1 MKDSFILYN
10 SFYEPI
16 KSLKNEQLGKLFRA
30 VFNYTINGE
39 ITQDS
44 EILVP
49 FMFIKNQIDLD
60 SKKWIEEKQKRSE
73 AGKKGMQNRWHN
85 KNNNNKNAITKDN
98 SVINVITDYN
108 KVYQGITKITDN
120 VNDNVNVNDND
131 INNMII
137 IYNWEDNKQCECI
150 TKKNEVC
157 NRRSSYNI
165 NGKNYCNQHSRPLIG
180 NLLKEKKYFEN
191 EELNKLFLE
200 YLDLRTKIKCK
211 NTDRAINLLLN
222 ELNKYDDD
230 IKIQM
235 INNSIMNSWKS
246 VYPVKNAKTNEI
258 KPEWLDKKYVIERNE
273 EAEDVERRF
282 LESIEES

>member
-1 MKDSFILYN
+1 LKKWKEDKEMRESFIFYK
-10 SFYEPI
+10 SFYESI
-16 KSLKNEQLGKLFRA
+16 KELDPLDQVQIYNAIYEYEFYKIIPELTGVCKSIFTLILPQLEA
-30 VFNYTINGE
+30 N
-39 ITQDS
+39 D
-44 EILVP
+44 
-49 FMFIKNQIDLD
+49 
-60 SKKWIEEKQKRSE
+60 KKYEN
-73 AGKKGMQNRWHN
+73 GKKGGRPRNQNE
-85 KNNNNKNAITKDN
+85 TKMKPKQN
-98 SVINVITDYN
+98 QNE
-108 KVYQGITKITDN
+108 TKIKPN
-120 VNDNVNVNDND
+120 VNDNVNVNDN
-131 INNMII
+131 NN
-137 IYNWEDNKQCECI
+137 
-150 TKKNEVC
+150 KKNIK
-157 NRRSSYNI
+157 RKI
-165 NGKNYCNQHSRPLIG
+165 
-180 NLLKEKKYFEN
+180 YFEN

-200 YLDLRTKIKCK
+200 YLELRTKIKCK

>member
-1 MKDSFILYN
+1 MRESFIFYK
-10 SFYEPI
+10 SFYESI
-16 KSLKNEQLGKLFRA
+16 KELDPLDQVQIYNAIYEYEFYKIIPELTGVCKSIFTLILPQLEA
-30 VFNYTINGE
+30 N
-39 ITQDS
+39 D
-44 EILVP
+44 
-49 FMFIKNQIDLD
+49 
-60 SKKWIEEKQKRSE
+60 KRYE
-73 AGKKGMQNRWHN
+73 NGKKGGRPRNQ
-85 KNNNNKNAITKDN
+85 DE
-98 SVINVITDYN
+98 
-108 KVYQGITKITDN
+108 TKIKPKQNQNKTKTKPN

-131 INNMII
+131 N
-137 IYNWEDNKQCECI
+137 
-150 TKKNEVC
+150 KKNIK
-157 NRRSSYNI
+157 RKI
-165 NGKNYCNQHSRPLIG
+165 
-180 NLLKEKKYFEN
+180 YFEN

-200 YLDLRTKIKCK
+200 YLQLRTKIKCK

-246 VYPVKNAKTNEI
+246 VYPVKNVKTNEI

>member
-1 MKDSFILYN
+1 MRESFIFYK
-10 SFYEPI
+10 SFYESVKELDPLDQVQI
-16 KSLKNEQLGKLFRA
+16 YNAIYEYEFYKIIPELTGVCKSIFTLILPQLEA
-30 VFNYTINGE
+30 N
-39 ITQDS
+39 D
-44 EILVP
+44 
-49 FMFIKNQIDLD
+49 
-60 SKKWIEEKQKRSE
+60 KRYE
-73 AGKKGMQNRWHN
+73 NGKKGGRPRNQNE
-85 KNNNNKNAITKDN
+85 
-98 SVINVITDYN
+98 
-108 KVYQGITKITDN
+108 TKIKPKQNQNKTKIKPN
-120 VNDNVNVNDND
+120 ENDNVNVNDND
-131 INNMII
+131 N
-137 IYNWEDNKQCECI
+137 
-150 TKKNEVC
+150 KKNIK
-157 NRRSSYNI
+157 RKI
-165 NGKNYCNQHSRPLIG
+165 
-180 NLLKEKKYFEN
+180 YFEN

-200 YLDLRTKIKCK
+200 YLELRTKIKCK

>member
-1 MKDSFILYN
+1 MRESFIFYK
-10 SFYEPI
+10 SFYESI
-16 KSLKNEQLGKLFRA
+16 KELDPLDQVQIYNAIYEYEFYKIIPELTGVCKSIFTLILPQLEA
-30 VFNYTINGE
+30 N
-39 ITQDS
+39 D
-44 EILVP
+44 
-49 FMFIKNQIDLD
+49 
-60 SKKWIEEKQKRSE
+60 KRYE
-73 AGKKGMQNRWHN
+73 NGKKGGRPKKQNETEIKPKQN
-85 KNNNNKNAITKDN
+85 QTK
-98 SVINVITDYN
+98 
-108 KVYQGITKITDN
+108 TKTKPN

-131 INNMII
+131 NKKNIKRK
-137 IYNWEDNKQCECI
+137 IYFDNKQ
-150 TKKNEVC
+150 
-157 NRRSSYNI
+157 
-165 NGKNYCNQHSRPLIG
+165 
-180 NLLKEKKYFEN
+180 
-191 EELNKLFLE
+191 LNSLFLE
-200 YLDLRTKIKCK
+200 YLELRTKIKCK

>member
-39 ITQDS
+39 ITQDG

-85 KNNNNKNAITKDN
+85 KNNNKNVITKDN

-108 KVYQGITKITDN
+108 KPYQDITKITDN
-120 VNDNVNVNDND
+120 VNVNVNDND
-131 INNMII
+131 NKKNIKRK
-137 IYNWEDNKQCECI
+137 IYFDNKQ
-150 TKKNEVC
+150 
-157 NRRSSYNI
+157 
-165 NGKNYCNQHSRPLIG
+165 
-180 NLLKEKKYFEN
+180 
-191 EELNKLFLE
+191 LNSLFLE
-200 YLDLRTKIKCK
+200 YLELRTKIKCK

-246 VYPVKNAKTNEI
+246 VYPIKNAKTNEI

-273 EAEDVERRF
+273 DAEDVERRF